1 MLPSLL
7 LIQRNNRHFELF
19 VGSFLFVTKF
29 LYNTSE
35 AIQLSLYLDEG
46 DWHLMSDILM
56 LSYISLLVIHLI
68 SRNNEN
74 EDQFLRYLFFS
85 ISWIVKIKDQWNTL
99 NQSIF
104 LTLQTILVI
113 YKLNTTRVQLNPKNL
128 EKLVIFFITTILLFI
143 MLQTIQFDS
152 SNRSGRIFHTSVE
165 GLLNL
170 STGGLMYFG
179 WKTMP
184 MSYYKSIV

>member
-1 MLPSLL
+1 MFLITSIFRLLLLSLTDLAMLPSLL

-143 MLQTIQFDS
+143 MLFIMC
-152 SNRSGRIFHTSVE
+152 
-165 GLLNL
+165 L
-170 STGGLMYFG
+170 
-179 WKTMP
+179 
-184 MSYYKSIV
+184 